1 MNKTKLAQALDDS
14 HRHIGELEELQQKWQ
29 VEVGVARQRREEMQQ
44 VLQLE
49 QSKVKELQGMLE
61 HAQLQ
66 QKEKE
71 REVEQLKLQLIDIRK
86 KNTKLDHSV
95 KSASALD
102 DSQIQF
108 LKQAIYHYLT
118 DYHAE
123 EQVRAIVSILDFT
136 VQERKTVYSKLH
148 DHKMRISHSW

>member
-1 MNKTKLAQALDDS
+1 MAQALDDS
-14 HRHIGELEELQQKWQ
+14 HRHISELEELQQKWQ

-44 VLQLE
+44 LLWLE
-49 QSKVKELQGMLE
+49 QSKVKGLQQMLE
-61 HAQLQ
+61 STQQQ

-71 REVEQLKLQLIDIRK
+71 KEVEELKVQLIDMRK
-86 KNTKLDHSV
+86 KNTRPGPTTLTAPATLDE
-95 KSASALD
+95 
-102 DSQIQF
+102 SQIQF

-136 VQERKTVYSKLH
+136 AQERKTVYGKLH
-148 DHKMRISHSW
+148 DRKMRASHS

>member
-14 HRHIGELEELQQKWQ
+14 HQHISELEELQQKWQ
-29 VEVGVARQRREEMQQ
+29 IQVGVARQRREEMQQ
-44 VLQLE
+44 LLQLE
-49 QSKVKELQGMLE
+49 QSKVRELQRMLE
-61 HAQLQ
+61 NTQLQ
-66 QKEKE
+66 QKDKAKE
-71 REVEQLKLQLIDIRK
+71 IDELKLQLIDVRK
-86 KNTKLDHSV
+86 KNTKLDHSMT
-95 KSASALD
+95 APTTTLD

-136 VQERKTVYSKLH
+136 VQERKTVYGKLN
-148 DHKMRISHSW
+148 DRTMRASHS